1 MKKVD
6 VVVSALKLK
15 ICQTEV
21 TTVWRC
27 AELESRSP
35 GKREMRRGM
44 QVVQEDYSDEDV
56 EGWKGG
62 NG

>member
-21 TTVWRC
+21 TTCVEVCR
-27 AELESRSP
+27 AGEQESRQEGDETRDAGGP
-35 GKREMRRGM
+35 GGLF
-44 QVVQEDYSDEDV
+44 
-56 EGWKGG
+56 G
-62 NG
+62 